1 MQSNLSSRTG
11 RIGIA
16 GTQLIFERLGCIFR
30 EQPIEDYGIDAH
42 VEFIEK
48 GQATGKLIA
57 LQIKS
62 GDSWFQEKN
71 GNNIIFRG
79 NNEHLEYW
87 ENHSLPV
94 IVVLYKDSE
103 NTAYWQ
109 AVNNN
114 TVQRTNKGWKLLIPL
129 DRQVNSHTL
138 EQLKKLSQKIIS
150 AREYTE
156 LSLQDK
162 SHSQAKRYSAKILLN
177 REFTKDD
184 IIQIIK
190 DVTNRL
196 KNREYYSNKQL
207 EKRWHDKEAHV
218 IWIYLYLSPEDYHN
232 RANWICMTQWISKKL
247 SPEFAPIQLDG
258 ETIDEDIVVKWNEN
272 CQEISRISR
281 LYELPKEKFLDL
293 MMKLADLIMEIVT
306 QIENVIN
313 QYNSGEIDET
323 RYMSLMSNFE
333 SKVTK
338 LYFEA
343 TDIGSAPIECRYL
356 SQQFQNLAAIT
367 DNLVLPFSDRG
378 LKTWDKAAR
387 KNLVQMYLR
396 DYHKELQKFDFE
408 FEKIN

>member
-1 MQSNLSSRTG
+1 MQSPLSSRTA

-16 GTQLIFERLGCIFR
+16 GTQLIFEDLGCIFR

-48 GQATGKLIA
+48 EQATGKLIA

-62 GDSWFQEKN
+62 GDSWFKEKN

-87 ENHSLPV
+87 QNHSLPV
-94 IVVLYKDSE
+94 IVVLYKHSE
-103 NTAYWQ
+103 RTAYWQ

-114 TVQRTNKGWKLLIPL
+114 TVQRTKQGWKLLIPL
-129 DRQVNSHTL
+129 DRKVNFQAL
-138 EQLKKLSQKIIS
+138 EQLKKWSQKIIS
-150 AREYTE
+150 PREYTE

-162 SHSQAKRYSAKILLN
+162 SHGQAKRYAAHILLN

-184 IIQIIK
+184 IIQVIK
-190 DVTNRL
+190 DLTNKL
-196 KNREYYSNKQL
+196 KNREYYINKQR
-207 EKRWHDKEAHV
+207 EERWRNTQAHV
-218 IWIYLYLSPEDYHN
+218 IWIYLYLSPEDCH

-247 SPEFAPIQLDG
+247 SPAPIQLDG
-258 ETIDEDIVVKWNEN
+258 ETIDGDIVVKWNED
-272 CQEISRISR
+272 CQERSRISR

-293 MMKLADLIMEIVT
+293 MMKLADPIREIVT

-313 QYNSGEIDET
+313 QYNSGEIDEA
-323 RYMSLMSNFE
+323 RYMSLMSSFE
-333 SKVTK
+333 SQVTK

-343 TDIGSAPIECRYL
+343 TDMGSAPLECRDL

-367 DNLVLPFSDRG
+367 HNLVLPFSDHG

>member
-1 MQSNLSSRTG
+1 MQSPLSSRTA

-16 GTQLIFERLGCIFR
+16 GTQLIFEDLGCIFR

-62 GDSWFQEKN
+62 GDHWFKETN

-87 ENHSLPV
+87 QNHSLPV
-94 IVVLYKDSE
+94 IVVLYKHSE
-103 NTAYWQ
+103 KTAYWQ

-114 TVQRTNKGWKLLIPL
+114 TVQRTKQAWKLLIPL
-129 DRQVNSHTL
+129 DRQVNPHAL

-156 LSLQDK
+156 LSLQDV
-162 SHSQAKRYSAKILLN
+162 SHDLAKRYAAHILLN

-184 IIQIIK
+184 IIQVIK

-196 KNREYYSNKQL
+196 KNREYYRNKQR
-207 EKRWHDKEAHV
+207 EERWRNTEAHV
-218 IWIYLYLSPEDYHN
+218 IWIYLYLSPEDCH

-258 ETIDEDIVVKWNEN
+258 ETIDGDIVVKWNED
-272 CQEISRISR
+272 CQERSRITR
-281 LYELPKEKFLDL
+281 LYELPKEKLLGL
-293 MMKLADLIMEIVT
+293 MMKLADPIREIFT

-313 QYNSGEIDET
+313 QYHSGEIDEA

-343 TDIGSAPIECRYL
+343 TDIGSAPIECRDL

-367 DNLVLPFSDRG
+367 QNLVLPFSDRG

-387 KNLVQMYLR
+387 KNLVQMYLT

-408 FEKIN
+408 LEKIN

>member
-1 MQSNLSSRTG
+1 MQSHLSSRTG

-71 GNNIIFRG
+71 GDNIIFRG

-87 ENHSLPV
+87 QNHSLPV

-114 TVQRTNKGWKLLIPL
+114 TVQRTKTRWKLLIPI
-129 DRQVNSHTL
+129 DRQVNSHAL
-138 EQLKKLSQKIIS
+138 EQLKNLSQKIIS

-156 LSLQDK
+156 LSLQDV
-162 SHSQAKRYSAKILLN
+162 SHGQAKRYSAKILLN

-190 DVTNRL
+190 YVTNRL
-196 KNREYYSNKQL
+196 KNREYYRNQQL
-207 EKRWHDKEAHV
+207 EKQWSNKEAHV

-232 RANWICMTQWISKKL
+232 KANWICMTQWISKRL
-247 SPEFAPIQLDG
+247 SPEFSPIQLDG
-258 ETIDEDIVVKWNEN
+258 ETIDGDIVVKWNEN

-293 MMKLADLIMEIVT
+293 MIKVANPIMEIVT

-313 QYNSGEIDET
+313 QYKSGEIDEA
-323 RYMSLMSNFE
+323 RYMTLMSNFE
-333 SKVTK
+333 SKVTE

-343 TDIGSAPIECRYL
+343 TDIGSAPIECRDL
-356 SQQFQNLAAIT
+356 SQQFQNLAAMAH
-367 DNLVLPFSDRG
+367 NLVLPFSDRG
-378 LKTWDKAAR
+378 LKTRDKPAI

>member
-1 MQSNLSSRTG
+1 MQSHLSSRTG

-71 GNNIIFRG
+71 GDNIIFRG

-87 ENHSLPV
+87 QNHSLPV

-103 NTAYWQ
+103 NIAYWQ

-114 TVQRTNKGWKLLIPL
+114 TVQRTKKGWKLLIPI
-129 DRQVNSHTL
+129 DRQVNSHAL
-138 EQLKKLSQKIIS
+138 EQLKNLSQKIIS

-156 LSLQDK
+156 LSLQDV
-162 SHSQAKRYSAKILLN
+162 SHGQAKRYSAKILLN

-190 DVTNRL
+190 YVTNRL
-196 KNREYYSNKQL
+196 KNREYYRNQQL
-207 EKRWHDKEAHV
+207 EKRWSNKEAHV
-218 IWIYLYLSPEDYHN
+218 IWIYLYLSPEDHHN
-232 RANWICMTQWISKKL
+232 IANWICMTQWISKKL
-247 SPEFAPIQLDG
+247 SPEFSPIQLDG
-258 ETIDEDIVVKWNEN
+258 EIIDGDIVVKWNEN
-272 CQEISRISR
+272 CQERSRISR
-281 LYELPKEKFLDL
+281 LHELPKEKFLDL
-293 MMKLADLIMEIVT
+293 MIKVANPIIEIVT

-313 QYNSGEIDET
+313 QYKSGEIDQA
-323 RYMSLMSNFE
+323 RYMTLMSNFE
-333 SKVTK
+333 SKVTE

-343 TDIGSAPIECRYL
+343 TDIGSAPIECRDL
-356 SQQFQNLAAIT
+356 SQQFQNLAAMAH
-367 DNLVLPFSDRG
+367 NLVLPFSDCG
-378 LKTWDKAAR
+378 LKTWDKPAI

>member
-1 MQSNLSSRTG
+1 MQSHPSSRTG

-42 VEFIEK
+42 VEFIEN

-57 LQIKS
+57 VQIKS
-62 GDSWFQEKN
+62 GDSWFKEKN

-87 ENHSLPV
+87 QNHSLPV

-103 NTAYWQ
+103 NSAYWQ

-114 TVQRTNKGWKLLIPL
+114 TIQRTQKGWKLLMSL
-129 DRQVNSHTL
+129 ERKVDSHAL

-156 LSLQDK
+156 LSLQDV

-184 IIQIIK
+184 IILVIK

-196 KNREYYSNKQL
+196 KNRAYYRNKQL
-207 EKRWHDKEAHV
+207 EKRWQNKEAHV
-218 IWIYLYLSPEDYHN
+218 IWLYLYLSPEDYHN

-247 SPEFAPIQLDG
+247 SPEFVPLQLDG
-258 ETIDEDIVVKWNEN
+258 ETIDGDIVVKWNEN

-293 MMKLADLIMEIVT
+293 MMKLADPIMEIVT

-313 QYNSGEIDET
+313 QYNSGEIDEA

-343 TDIGSAPIECRYL
+343 TNIGSAPIECRDL

-367 DNLVLPFSDRG
+367 HNLVLPFSDRG
-378 LKTWDKAAR
+378 LKTWDQAAR

>member
-1 MQSNLSSRTG
+1 MQSHPSSRTG
-11 RIGIA
+11 RIGIV
-16 GTQLIFERLGCIFR
+16 GTGLIFEKLGCIFR

-62 GDSWFQEKN
+62 GDSWFQQKN

-87 ENHSLPV
+87 QNHSLPV

-114 TVQRTNKGWKLLIPL
+114 TVQKTKKGWKLLIPL
-129 DRQVNSHTL
+129 DRQVNSHAL

-156 LSLQDK
+156 LSLQDV
-162 SHSQAKRYSAKILLN
+162 SHDLAKIYAADILLN
-177 REFTKDD
+177 RDFTKDD
-184 IIQIIK
+184 IIPVIK
-190 DVTNRL
+190 DVTNSL
-196 KNREYYSNKQL
+196 KNREYYRNKQR
-207 EKRWHDKEAHV
+207 EERWRNTEAHV
-218 IWIYLYLSPEDYHN
+218 IWIYLYLSPDCHN
-232 RANWICMTQWISKKL
+232 RNNWICMTQWISKKL
-247 SPEFAPIQLDG
+247 SPHFAPIQLDG
-258 ETIDEDIVVKWNEN
+258 ETIDGDIVVKWNEDY
-272 CQEISRISR
+272 QEISSKSR

-293 MMKLADLIMEIVT
+293 MMKLADPIRDIFT

-313 QYNSGEIDET
+313 QYNSGEIDEA

-333 SKVTK
+333 SQVTK
-338 LYFEA
+338 LYLEA
-343 TDIGSAPIECRYL
+343 TEIGLAPIECRDL
-356 SQQFQNLAAIT
+356 SQQFQNLAEMAHT
-367 DNLVLPFSDRG
+367 LVLPFSESN

-387 KNLVQMYLR
+387 KCLVLMIILR

-408 FEKIN
+408 LGKIN

>member
-1 MQSNLSSRTG
+1 MQSPLSSRTG

-16 GTQLIFERLGCIFR
+16 GTQLIFEDLGCIFR

-48 GQATGKLIA
+48 EQATGKLIA

-62 GDSWFQEKN
+62 GDSWFKEKN

-87 ENHSLPV
+87 QNHSLPV
-94 IVVLYKDSE
+94 IVVLYKHSE
-103 NTAYWQ
+103 RTAYWQ

-114 TVQRTNKGWKLLIPL
+114 TVQRTKQGWKLLIPL
-129 DRQVNSHTL
+129 DRKVNFQAL

-150 AREYTE
+150 PREYTE

-162 SHSQAKRYSAKILLN
+162 SHGQAKRYAAHILLN

-184 IIQIIK
+184 IIQVIK
-190 DVTNRL
+190 DLTNKL
-196 KNREYYSNKQL
+196 KNREYYINKQR
-207 EKRWHDKEAHV
+207 EERWRNTEAHV
-218 IWIYLYLSPEDYHN
+218 IWIYLYLSPEDCH

-247 SPEFAPIQLDG
+247 SPAPIQLDG
-258 ETIDEDIVVKWNEN
+258 ETIDGDIVVKWNED
-272 CQEISRISR
+272 CQERSRISR
-281 LYELPKEKFLDL
+281 LYELPKENFLDL
-293 MMKLADLIMEIVT
+293 MMKLADPIREIVT

-313 QYNSGEIDET
+313 QYNSGEIDEA
-323 RYMSLMSNFE
+323 RYMSLMSSFE
-333 SKVTK
+333 SQVTK

-343 TDIGSAPIECRYL
+343 TDIGSAPIECRDL

-367 DNLVLPFSDRG
+367 HNLVLPFSDRG

-387 KNLVQMYLR
+387 KYIVPMYLR

-408 FEKIN
+408 LEKIN

>member
-1 MQSNLSSRTG
+1 MQSPLSSRTA
-11 RIGIA
+11 RIGIT
-16 GTQLIFERLGCIFR
+16 GTQLIFANLGCIFR

-48 GQATGKLIA
+48 ERATGKLIA

-62 GDSWFQEKN
+62 GDSWFKEKK

-87 ENHSLPV
+87 QNHSLPV
-94 IVVLYKDSE
+94 IVVLYKHSE
-103 NTAYWQ
+103 KTAYWQ

-114 TVQRTNKGWKLLIPL
+114 TVQRTQKGWKLLIPL
-129 DRQVNSHTL
+129 DRQVNFQAL
-138 EQLKKLSQKIIS
+138 EQLKRLSQKIIS

-156 LSLQDK
+156 LSLEDM
-162 SHSQAKRYSAKILLN
+162 SHGQAKRYAAKILLN

-184 IIQIIK
+184 IIQAIK

-196 KNREYYSNKQL
+196 KNREYYTNKQL
-207 EKRWHDKEAHV
+207 EERWRNTEAHV
-218 IWIYLYLSPEDYHN
+218 IWIYLYLSPEDCH

-247 SPEFAPIQLDG
+247 SPAPIQLDG
-258 ETIDEDIVVKWNEN
+258 ETIDGDIVVKWNED
-272 CQEISRISR
+272 CQERSRISR
-281 LYELPKEKFLDL
+281 LYELPKEEFLDL
-293 MMKLADLIMEIVT
+293 MMKLADPIREIVT

-313 QYNSGEIDET
+313 QYNSGEIDEA

-333 SKVTK
+333 SQVTK

-343 TDIGSAPIECRYL
+343 TDIGSAPIECRDL
-356 SQQFQNLAAIT
+356 SQQFQNLAEMAHT
-367 DNLVLPFSDRG
+367 FVSPFSEG
-378 LKTWDKAAR
+378 NLETWDKAAR
-387 KNLVQMYLR
+387 KNLVPMIYLR

-408 FEKIN
+408 LGKIN